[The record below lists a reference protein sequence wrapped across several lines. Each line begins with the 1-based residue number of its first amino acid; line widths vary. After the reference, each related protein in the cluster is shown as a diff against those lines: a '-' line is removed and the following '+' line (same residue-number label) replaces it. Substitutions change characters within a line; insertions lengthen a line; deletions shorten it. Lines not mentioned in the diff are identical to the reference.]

1 MRHRADPIPPPFGH
15 VEPPRP
21 SREVSALVA
30 ADFRA
35 LDTPTITRRAAEEPM
50 AGWADLEPG
59 VRRSTRDYCAQQVAG
74 RLKDAKN
81 GLEWWVVRRLTPPFP
96 LVERVAKLERSLAAV
111 LRWP

>member
-1 MRHRADPIPPPFGH
+1 MRHRSAPIPPSFGY

-50 AGWADLEPG
+50 AGWLDLEPG

-74 RLKDAKN
+74 RLKDARTA
-81 GLEWWVVRRLTPPFP
+81 LEWWEVRQLTPPSP
-96 LVERVAKLERSLAAV
+96 MLERIAKLERSLAAV
-111 LRWP
+111 QRWP